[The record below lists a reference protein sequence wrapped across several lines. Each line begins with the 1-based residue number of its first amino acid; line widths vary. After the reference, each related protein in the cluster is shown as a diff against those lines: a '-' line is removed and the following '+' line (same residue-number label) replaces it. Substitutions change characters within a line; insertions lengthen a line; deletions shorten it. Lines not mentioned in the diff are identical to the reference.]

1 MHNPPHPGEFINQT
15 YLKPLNV
22 SIWEAA
28 NKLAVSPST
37 FARLIGGKSNISP
50 IMALRL
56 SKAFGRT
63 PKSWMQMQA
72 SYDLWSARDSAHL
85 EQVSIIYDHHSSHA

>member
-1 MHNPPHPGEFINQT
+1 M
-15 YLKPLNV
+15 NV
-22 SIWEAA
+22 SIREAA

-37 FARLIGGKSNISP
+37 FARLISGKSNLFL

-63 PKSWMQMQA
+63 PESWMQMQA
-72 SYDLWSARDSAHL
+72 NYDLWSARDIAHL
-85 EQVSIIYDHHSSHA
+85 EIVSIIYAHA